1 VMFNHTELQSGDQDS
16 SQKKNI
22 QGLAD
27 GAQPGQVLIDSTEE
41 DGEKDED
48 NHARCFIYY
57 LK

>member
-1 VMFNHTELQSGDQDS
+1 MFNHTELQSGDQDS

-22 QGLAD
+22 QGLTD
-27 GAQPGQVLIDSTEE
+27 GAQPGQVLFDSTEE